1 MQYNVGYHLDPTT
14 FVWKKSDGYNYT
26 NYQTSIDF
34 VNEGMDMEIIR
45 NSDLFFH
52 MMLFVLIGIYIAVI
66 YLCDHLVESNRGHSH
81 NPFGFIARC
90 LKCKSGKDLEK
101 EERIMEE
108 SVASF
113 RKAGYGESE
122 EGTEISESETNT
134 ENDGPIRWN
143 SEQLVRIQNLTK
155 EYSLN
160 LFGTKHFRA
169 LDNVSLSIRKNEILS
184 LLGENGAGK
193 TTLISILTGLLK
205 FGEGAVFVQ
214 PSMQFY
220 LQTLE
225 QGDMFILK
233 RKLEDDIQ
241 EGVSEDQ
248 ELKKDLLDKLKLQI
262 KNIDQSPI
270 NLDSNRGLCRNL
282 ISVCP
287 QYDLLWQDLTVG
299 ENMRLVGLFK
309 GIPKSEIDT
318 KVDDCLERI
327 NLRSEK
333 ENYVKNLSGGMK
345 RRISIGLALLGDSE
359 LIILDEPTTGLDPVN
374 RKAIWEFIRQLK
386 RQGKTILLTTHIMD
400 EADILSDR
408 VAIINK
414 GQLLTVSDTVSIK
427 SQFQK
432 LNFILAIK
440 RYVQSDFDY
449 LLSILEE
456 IFGLKGFEVKYQSST
471 SIKINLPADRPNLI
485 RVLVSRLDE
494 EMEVGKETG
503 EGKADLKKFVESYE
517 LASLDLEEAYMM
529 LNEEHEKR
537 LEQAAAEV
545 ETEAEAE

>member
-14 FVWKKSDGYNYT
+14 FVWQKSAGYNYT
-26 NYQTSIDF
+26 NYKTSIDF

-52 MMLFVLIGIYIAVI
+52 MMLFVLIGIYIVVI

-90 LKCKSGKDLEK
+90 FKWKSGKDLEK
-101 EERIMEE
+101 EKRIIEE
-108 SVASF
+108 SIDSF
-113 RKAGYGESE
+113 RQAGYGESE
-122 EGTEISESETNT
+122 DEGERENTEGETNSGNEET
-134 ENDGPIRWN
+134 VRWN
-143 SEQLVRIQNLTK
+143 SEQLVKIQNLTK

-160 LFGTKHFRA
+160 LFGTKNFRA

-214 PSMQFY
+214 PSVRFY

-225 QGDMFILK
+225 QGDLLTMESS
-233 RKLEDDIQ
+233 LEDHID
-241 EGVSEDQ
+241 EGESGDQ
-248 ELKKDLLDKLKLQI
+248 DLKKDRLEKEKMCI
-262 KNIDQSPI
+262 KNVDQSPI

-299 ENMRLVGLFK
+299 ENMRLVGRFK
-309 GIPKSEIDT
+309 GIPKSEIET

-345 RRISIGLALLGDSE
+345 
-359 LIILDEPTTGLDPVN
+359 
-374 RKAIWEFIRQLK
+374 
-386 RQGKTILLTTHIMD
+386 
-400 EADILSDR
+400 
-408 VAIINK
+408 
-414 GQLLTVSDTVSIK
+414 
-427 SQFQK
+427 
-432 LNFILAIK
+432 
-440 RYVQSDFDY
+440 
-449 LLSILEE
+449 
-456 IFGLKGFEVKYQSST
+456 
-471 SIKINLPADRPNLI
+471 
-485 RVLVSRLDE
+485 
-494 EMEVGKETG
+494 
-503 EGKADLKKFVESYE
+503 
-517 LASLDLEEAYMM
+517 
-529 LNEEHEKR
+529 
-537 LEQAAAEV
+537 
-545 ETEAEAE
+545 